1 MKVRRRGTK
10 AQRHRGTEAQRH
22 KGTEAQSD
30 KGTEAQRHKV
40 TKAQRHRGMK
50 TYKDLIVW
58 QKSMD
63 LVTEIYKIT
72 KTFPQEEK
80 YGLISQIRRSAV
92 SVPSNIAEGY
102 GRSSAD
108 DYLRFLQIS
117 ISSIYEMQTQIEIA
131 YNLKYLSNEMF
142 QSLYESTREIERM
155 MSSLI
160 KKIKG

>member
-1 MKVRRRGTK
+1 MTK
-10 AQRHRGTEAQRH
+10 AQSDKGTEAQRH

-92 SVPSNIAEGY
+92 SVPSNIAEVLLTIIFVFY
-102 GRSSAD
+102 
-108 DYLRFLQIS
+108 
-117 ISSIYEMQTQIEIA
+117 
-131 YNLKYLSNEMF
+131 KYLSVPFMRCK
-142 QSLYESTREIERM
+142 L
-155 MSSLI
+155 
-160 KKIKG
+160 K